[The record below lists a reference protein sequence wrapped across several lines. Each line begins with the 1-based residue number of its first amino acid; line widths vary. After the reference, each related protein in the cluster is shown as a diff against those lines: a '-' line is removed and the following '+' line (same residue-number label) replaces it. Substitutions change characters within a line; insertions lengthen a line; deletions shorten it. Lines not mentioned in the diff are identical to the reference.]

1 MQVLEHILA
10 TLPVEPVA
18 VRRVLV
24 GIHWTAVCSRHCG
37 IASTLTGEHLP
48 YALLDEVGEY
58 TTHHTAQ
65 SLAQFVLSDNH
76 YECSI
81 GMAAVNSLLSP
92 TPAGIQELNAYDWIY
107 ANCPGKDMAIVGH
120 FPFVDKV
127 REKAR
132 NLWVL
137 EKNPRP
143 GDLPASDSKEYL
155 AKAQIIAITGSTLV
169 NHSFEEVIAMCNP
182 SATIMVLG
190 PSTPLSPV
198 LFDHGVSVI
207 SGATVADEEKALLTI
222 EQGGAFPQ
230 LQGIKRVTI
239 FKEGVNP

>member
-1 MQVLEHILA
+1 MQVLEQILA
-10 TLPVEPVA
+10 TLPIEPVA

-24 GIHWTAVCSRHCG
+24 GIHWTAVCSRYCG
-37 IASTLTGEHLP
+37 MASTLTGEHLP
-48 YALLDEVGEY
+48 YAHLDYVGGY
-58 TTHHTAQ
+58 TNHTAQ
-65 SLAQFVLSDNH
+65 ALAELVLSDNH

-81 GMAAVNSLLSP
+81 GMAALNSLLSP
-92 TPAGIQELNAYDWIY
+92 TFERIQELNAYDWIY

-120 FPFVDKV
+120 FPFVDTV

-137 EKNPRP
+137 EKNPRL
-143 GDLPASDSKEYL
+143 GDLPASDSREVL
-155 AKAQIIAITGSTLV
+155 SKAQIIAITGSTLV
-169 NHSFEEVIAMCNP
+169 NHSFEDVLAMCNP
-182 SATIMVLG
+182 TAAIMVLG
-190 PSTPLSPV
+190 PSTPFSPV

-207 SGATVADEEKALLTI
+207 SGVSIVDEEKTLLTI

-239 FKEGVNP
+239 FKEGVS